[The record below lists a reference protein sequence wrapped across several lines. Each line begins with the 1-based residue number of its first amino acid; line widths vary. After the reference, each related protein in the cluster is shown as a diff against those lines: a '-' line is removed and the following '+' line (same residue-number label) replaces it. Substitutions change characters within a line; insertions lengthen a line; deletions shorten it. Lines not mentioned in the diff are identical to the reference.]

1 MGDLKVMQQYEIE
14 APPKVREMWIDVKI
28 QEKKSTI
35 AGLKQLIEDL
45 KKGKILDLEA
55 RIIMN
60 EKELEMLIQSKRGDG
75 GVIDV

>member
-1 MGDLKVMQQYEIE
+1 MGDLRVQQQYDIE
-14 APPKVREMWIDVKI
+14 PTQQVMEMWIDVRI

-55 RIIMN
+55 RVIMN
-60 EKELEMLIQSKRGDG
+60 EKELEMLIQSKRTDTAIN
-75 GVIDV
+75 V

>member
-1 MGDLKVMQQYEIE
+1 MGDLKVMQQYAIT
-14 APPKVREMWIDVKI
+14 PPPEVEQMWINVKI

-35 AGLKQLIEDL
+35 AGIKQLIEDL

-55 RIIMN
+55 RVIMN